1 MCAFASPY
9 RRLFQLP
16 IDETQL
22 RERDETT
29 RRLEDENRTL
39 RERLT
44 VATTE
49 TKQQKAFFDRETEL
63 LTMLA
68 KSQMT
73 VAGKAQHLRFCSC
86 STLLL
91 FAGHLAGGR
100 RR

>member
-1 MCAFASPY
+1 MCAFASSFSC
-9 RRLFQLP
+9 LFQLP
-16 IDETQL
+16 VDETEL
-22 RERDETT
+22 RVRDETI

-49 TKQQKAFFDRETEL
+49 TKQQKASFDREREL

-68 KSQMT
+68 KAQMT
-73 VAGKAQHLRFCSC
+73 VAGKAQFIRFYSP
-86 STLLL
+86 SAVTVSRL
-91 FAGHLAGGR
+91 ARAGGR